1 MKGVKM
7 DMAKAVE
14 LFQKLEERHI
24 CAEIQ
29 YEKPVGYVHSDI
41 CFNTDMSESEAEEY
55 RKFLHDA
62 LDEWL
67 NQDYG
72 AVGATKHTGYFV
84 VGAVQLTKDIL
95 EEYDI
100 PFQE

>member
-1 MKGVKM
+1 MKKDV
-7 DMAKAVE
+7 AKE
-14 LFQKLEERHI
+14 LFEKLEAHHI

-55 RKFLHDA
+55 RKFLHTS

-72 AVGATKHTGYFV
+72 AVGATKHTGHFI
-84 VGAVQLTKDIL
+84 VGIVDFAKDVL
-95 EEYDI
+95 DEYGI

>member
-1 MKGVKM
+1 M
-7 DMAKAVE
+7 DRDVAVE

-24 CAEIQ
+24 CAEVQ

-41 CFNTDMSESEAEEY
+41 CFNTDMSEAEAEEY

-72 AVGATKHTGYFV
+72 AVGATKHTGHFV
-84 VGAVQLTKDIL
+84 VGISDFTKDVL
-95 EEYDI
+95 TEYGI